1 MMAKAKRAP
10 GGGRKRLGPS
20 VARNLTI
27 RIDDELRERLE
38 IEAGSRAKRKRNWNL
53 SQEILMRLN
62 QSLYR
67 EPEGRRDTATR
78 AICFLISELIK
89 AGIRPNNDLW
99 HRDPFLFRS
108 FRLAVGNFLSKIEP
122 LGEIIAP
129 ARPLTS
135 VLKTP
140 ELLAE
145 YLSEMLL
152 ENLFMPMA
160 TPTQLA
166 EAVKAVERDNL
177 GDEEVASELLREEYG
192 FERAR
197 RHLGIEIKREN
208 GK

>member
-1 MMAKAKRAP
+1 MAKAKRAP

-38 IEAGSRAKRKRNWNL
+38 TEASNRARRKRNWNL

-62 QSLYR
+62 QSLDR
-67 EPEGRRDTATR
+67 EQEGGYDTATR
-78 AICFLISELIK
+78 AICFLISELIQ

-122 LGEIIAP
+122 PGKIIAP
-129 ARPLTS
+129 ARTLTS

-140 ELLAE
+140 QLLAE

-152 ENLFMPMA
+152 DNLFMPMM
-160 TPTQLA
+160 TPTRLA
-166 EAVKAVERDNL
+166 EAVKAVERD
-177 GDEEVASELLREEYG
+177 DEEAAAKFLREEYG

-197 RHLGIEIKREN
+197 RHLGIELKGGN